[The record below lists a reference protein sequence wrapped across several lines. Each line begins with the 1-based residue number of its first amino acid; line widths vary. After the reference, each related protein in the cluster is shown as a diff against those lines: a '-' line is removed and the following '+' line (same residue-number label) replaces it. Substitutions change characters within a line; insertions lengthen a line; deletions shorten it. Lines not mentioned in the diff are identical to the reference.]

1 MKANNLNLLTL
12 LRYSVSLCVVLA
24 MLLPLAAQAMV
35 AISDQECQMM
45 TMDQP
50 EESQKEEQQ
59 EDNSKDE
66 KVEMRLLSTH
76 DHLFTTICKRDQI
89 RTVDAALDFILEI
102 PIPPPEQG

>member
-1 MKANNLNLLTL
+1 
-12 LRYSVSLCVVLA
+12 
-24 MLLPLAAQAMV
+24 
-35 AISDQECQMM
+35 MM

-76 DHLFTTICKRDQI
+76 DHLFSTICKRDQI
-89 RTVDAALDFILEI
+89 RTVDKSRLAKKLGRLDKMAQDEVLSVLQKMFA
-102 PIPPPEQG
+102 P